1 MAQTKQIYREEVM
14 ERISSPEQLT
24 SYLRVTNPGI
34 WMVLGAVI
42 ALLAGLLVASALVKV
57 ETTVSARGEIRG
69 ADAGIVMTLSP
80 EEGKDIREGMPVRL
94 AGQTGRV
101 DYVYQSGDELR
112 VTASL
117 NASAKALDEGVYDVE
132 IVTESLS
139 PISFLLN

>member
-1 MAQTKQIYREEVM
+1 MQSQLFRKKSV
-14 ERISSPEQLT
+14 ERISSPEQLQD
-24 SYLRVTNPGI
+24 YMRVTNPGI

-57 ETTVSARGEIRG
+57 ETTVNARGEIRG

-80 EEGKDIREGMPVRL
+80 EEGKDIREGMAVRL
-94 AGQTGRV
+94 AGQSGKV
-101 DYVYQSGDELR
+101 DYVYENGGELI

-117 NASAKALDEGVYDVE
+117 NASAKALGEGVYDVE